1 MTPLESILA
10 ILLVLSVFF
19 NIGLVLYTRGAI
31 VRLLS
36 VSEEL
41 GDLQEMINSFA
52 RHITSIYQMEMFYG
66 DETIQ
71 SLMDHA
77 ISFNEQLETFEHIYS
92 LTAAEE
98 QEGNLLEDDTEE
110 NPNPEEEAQEES
122 LFYQRT

>member
-1 MTPLESILA
+1 MTPLESILLI
-10 ILLVLSVFF
+10 ILALSLIF
-19 NIGLVLYTRGAI
+19 NVGLVLYTRGAI

-52 RHITSIYQMEMFYG
+52 RHISSIYQMEMFYG

-77 ISFNEQLETFEHIYS
+77 ISLNEQLETFENIYS

-98 QEGNLLEDDTEE
+98 KEGKLLEDDIEK

-122 LFYQRT
+122 LLYQRS